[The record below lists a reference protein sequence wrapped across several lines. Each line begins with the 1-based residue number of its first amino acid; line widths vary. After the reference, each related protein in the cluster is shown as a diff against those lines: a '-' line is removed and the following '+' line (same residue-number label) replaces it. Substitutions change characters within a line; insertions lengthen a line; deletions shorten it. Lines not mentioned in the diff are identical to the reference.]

1 MAIYKG
7 TTPTYIF
14 TLPDDIDLST
24 ADSVYVTFSKK
35 NYETILTKEDNEL
48 EIQANT
54 VSVFLDQE
62 DTLSFPRG
70 DILVQINWLYEDG
83 STTKRACSEIITI
96 PAKRNLIDEV
106 I

>member
-1 MAIYKG
+1 MAVYKG

-14 TLPDDIDLST
+14 TLPEDIDLSS

-48 EIQANT
+48 EIDGNT
-54 VSVFLDQE
+54 VSVFLEQE
-62 DTLSFPRG
+62 ETLSFPRG
-70 DILVQINWLYEDG
+70 DILVQINWLYTEG
-83 STTKRACSEIITI
+83 HTTKRACSEIITI